1 MKNHLTAV
9 AVLQI
14 GLGALGLLG
23 AGFLWLVLSGA
34 GFFSGDL
41 RALAINSTL
50 ALLGSSFLVLVS
62 LPGIVGG
69 LGLLHGRPWAR
80 ALLLVVAVFGPG
92 PVHVLGAAE
101 RGREAGV
108 RRHLTGG
115 AGPQPGP
122 PPAPPSA
129 PAPDARAGRSAMS
142 RAPARS
148 SGRTGRP
155 PRGPA

>member
-80 ALLLVVAVFGPG
+80 ALLLVVAVFELF
-92 PVHVLGAAE
+92 HVPLGTALALYTFWALLSE
-101 RGREAGV
+101 DGKRAFAGI
-108 RRHLTGG
+108 
-115 AGPQPGP
+115 
-122 PPAPPSA
+122 
-129 PAPDARAGRSAMS
+129 
-142 RAPARS
+142 
-148 SGRTGRP
+148 
-155 PRGPA
+155 